1 MKLRVSDDL
10 LRLLAGI
17 IAIAG
22 GLSSIVLGA
31 SPVTFVLGLLLLF
44 FLPGYAITRLAF
56 HGRVKLDMFVLLSIG
71 ISVISAMLTS
81 AALAIIGI
89 LTQESSIVSLVGI
102 TLVAL
107 MADKILHHENRRFDV
122 EFSMPK
128 KEDID
133 PITAVGIAFGIV
145 LILIFSFI
153 LVTTRPPST
162 TYIALMSEN
171 MDLDLPKSAAVGDRV
186 NFTLQLKNGEGRDA
200 TFRVEIYANETKEAQ
215 FSYNLDDGENGTYML
230 NVTVLNPGYQK
241 IMVKVYIDDVY
252 YRELHFWI
260 NVVGP

>member
-10 LRLLAGI
+10 LRLLTGI
-17 IAIAG
+17 IAVAG
-22 GLSSIVLGA
+22 GLSSLVLGA

-44 FLPGYAITRLAF
+44 FLPGYAIARLAF
-56 HGRVKLDMFVLLSIG
+56 HERVKLDMFVLLSIG
-71 ISVISAMLTS
+71 ISVVTAMLAS

-89 LTQESSIVSLVGI
+89 LTQDSSIVSLIGI

-145 LILIFSFI
+145 LILIFSYI
-153 LVTTRPPST
+153 IVTTHPPST
-162 TYIALMSEN
+162 TYIALMSED
-171 MDLDLPKSAAVGDRV
+171 MDLNLPRNATVGDKV
-186 NFTLQLKNGEGRDA
+186 NFALQLKNGEGRDA
-200 TFRVEIYANETKEAQ
+200 TFRVEIYANETREAQ
-215 FSYNLDDGENGTYML
+215 FSYDLDNGENGTYLLNATML
-230 NVTVLNPGYQK
+230 EPGYQK
-241 IMVKVYIDDVY
+241 ISIKVYIDDVY
-252 YRELHFWI
+252 YRELHFWV

>member
-1 MKLRVSDDL
+1 LKLRVSDDL
-10 LRLLAGI
+10 LRLLTGI
-17 IAIAG
+17 IAVAG
-22 GLSSIVLGA
+22 GLSSLVLGA

-44 FLPGYAITRLAF
+44 FLPGYAIARLAF
-56 HGRVKLDMFVLLSIG
+56 HGRVKRDMFVLLSIG
-71 ISVISAMLTS
+71 ISVVTAMLAS

-89 LTQESSIVSLVGI
+89 LTQDSSIVSLIGI

-145 LILIFSFI
+145 LILIFSYI
-153 LVTTRPPST
+153 IVTTHPPST
-162 TYIALMSEN
+162 TYIALMSED
-171 MDLDLPKSAAVGDRV
+171 MDLNLPRNATVGDKV
-186 NFTLQLKNGEGRDA
+186 NFALQLKNGEGRDA
-200 TFRVEIYANETKEAQ
+200 TFRVEIYANETREAQ
-215 FSYNLDDGENGTYML
+215 FSYDLDNGENGTYLLNATML
-230 NVTVLNPGYQK
+230 EPGYQK
-241 IMVKVYIDDVY
+241 ISIKVYIDDVY
-252 YRELHFWI
+252 YRELHFWV